1 MSTTTGTGFCR
12 VTVAAPD
19 ARIDVAL
26 PEDVA
31 LVDIYPEIL
40 RLSGQSQA
48 EGAPTGYHLVRRD
61 GTVLDAGQSLAQ
73 QRILDGDLL
82 LLRPFAESLPLP
94 VFDDVSDAVAS
105 AVKRNRNRWSDDLM
119 NIVGLTA
126 GVLLL
131 VMMAFALWFSNPADR
146 DMHRLP
152 GIIAGVTGIVLVALS
167 GVRARIYDDHGSSIA
182 LGLASLPH
190 LLIAGSGIMPVA
202 DGEGPGRL
210 QFLVGCVTVL
220 IASVLLVVLLPR
232 GDAPFVAAAFLATI
246 GTLAVFAAILTEAEP
261 REVAAVTAV
270 VAIAVVAWLPGLS
283 ARFARLPIGYKS
295 PDQIAAGPHGDGEQ
309 GAATESVDF
318 VKIGN
323 QAKRGHELLL
333 GLVAGCSALVVGA
346 AGVVLGFSDSSW
358 AQLLAL
364 AAGITIMLRARLF
377 DYTAQVACLTI
388 AGILTVVLLILGIAL
403 HPPVDVIADLVR
415 FGDSGPLNIR
425 TVWFSGSIAAG
436 AAILVGVGLIVPRK
450 GVTPFWGRVFDIFDG
465 VVLLSLV
472 PLCLA
477 VLDVYGTV
485 RGLTGSS

>member
-1 MSTTTGTGFCR
+1 MSTSTGTGFCR

-73 QRILDGDLL
+73 QQILDGDLL
-82 LLRPFAESLPLP
+82 LLKPFAESLPLP

-105 AVKRNRNRWSDDLM
+105 AVKRNRNRWSDDFM
-119 NIVGLTA
+119 NFVGLTA

-131 VMMAFALWFSNPADR
+131 VMMAFALWFSNPVDR

-152 GIIAGVTGIVLVALS
+152 GIIAGVTGIVLVALA
-167 GVRARIYDDHGSSIA
+167 GVRARVYDDHGSSIA
-182 LGLASLPH
+182 LGLAALPH
-190 LLIAGSGIMPVA
+190 LLLAGSGIFPVEA
-202 DGEGPGRL
+202 GSGPGRL
-210 QFLVGCVTVL
+210 HLLVGCVTVL

-232 GDAPFVAAAFLATI
+232 GDAPFVAAAFLSAI
-246 GTLAVFAAILTEAEP
+246 GTLAVFAAILTDAAP
-261 REVAAVTAV
+261 REVAAVTAA
-270 VAIAVVAWLPGLS
+270 VAIALVAWLPGLS

-295 PDQIAAGPHGDGEQ
+295 PDQIAKGSYDGERP
-309 GAATESVDF
+309 GETESVDF

-323 QAKRGHELLL
+323 QARRGHELLL
-333 GLVAGCSALVVGA
+333 GLVAGCSALVVGS
-346 AGVVLGFSDSSW
+346 AGVVLGFSDNGW
-358 AQLLAL
+358 AQLMAL

-403 HPPVDVIADLVR
+403 HPPLDIFIELGK

-425 TVWFSGSIAAG
+425 TVWFSASIAAG
-436 AAILVGVGLIVPRK
+436 AALLVGVGLIVPRK
-450 GVTPFWGRVFDIFDG
+450 GVTPFWGRIFDVFDG
-465 VVLLSLV
+465 LVLLSLV

-477 VLDVYGTV
+477 VLDVYATV
-485 RGLTGSS
+485 RGLTGN

>member
-1 MSTTTGTGFCR
+1 MSTTAGTGFCR

-73 QRILDGDLL
+73 QQILDGDLL

-119 NIVGLTA
+119 SVVGLSA

-152 GIIAGVTGIVLVALS
+152 GIIAGVTGIVLVTLA
-167 GVRARIYDDHGSSIA
+167 GVRARVYDDHPSSIA
-182 LGLASLPH
+182 LGLAALPH
-190 LLIAGSGIMPVA
+190 LLLAGSGIFPVD
-202 DGEGPGRL
+202 DGQGPGRL
-210 QFLVGCVTVL
+210 HLLVGCVTVL

-232 GDAPFVAAAFLATI
+232 GDSPFVAAASLAAI
-246 GTLAVFAAILTEAEP
+246 GTLAVFAAILTGAEA

-295 PDQIAAGPHGDGEQ
+295 PDQIAKGSSYDNSAGQPSDS
-309 GAATESVDF
+309 ESVDF

-323 QAKRGHELLL
+323 QARRGHELLL

-346 AGVVLGFSDSSW
+346 AGVVLGFSDNVW

-377 DYTAQVACLTI
+377 DYTAQVACLTV
-388 AGILTVVLLILGIAL
+388 AGILTIVLLILGISL
-403 HPPVDVIADLVR
+403 NPPAEMLADLIR
-415 FGDSGPLNIR
+415 FGEDGPLNVR
-425 TVWFSGSIAAG
+425 TVWFSASIAAG

-450 GVTPFWGRVFDIFDG
+450 GVTPFWGRVMDLFDG
-465 VVLLSLV
+465 LVLLSLV

-485 RGLTGSS
+485 RGLTS

>member
-1 MSTTTGTGFCR
+1 MSTSTGTGFCR

-73 QRILDGDLL
+73 QQILDGDLL
-82 LLRPFAESLPLP
+82 LLKPFAESLPLP

-105 AVKRNRNRWSDDLM
+105 AVKQNRSRWSDDLM

-131 VMMAFALWFSNPADR
+131 TMMAFVLWVSNPVQHR
-146 DMHRLP
+146 DMHSLP
-152 GIIAGVTGIVLVALS
+152 GIIAGVTGIVLVALA
-167 GVRARIYDDHGSSIA
+167 GVRARVYDDHGSSIA
-182 LGLASLPH
+182 LGLAALPH
-190 LLIAGSGIMPVA
+190 LLIAGSGIFPP
-202 DGEGPGRL
+202 DEGHGPGRL
-210 QFLVGCVTVL
+210 QLLVGCVTVL

-232 GDAPFVAAAFLATI
+232 GDAPFVAAAFLSSV
-246 GTLAVFAAILTEAEP
+246 GTLAVFAAILTNAQG

-270 VAIAVVAWLPGLS
+270 VSIAMVAWLPGLS

-295 PDQIAAGPHGDGEQ
+295 PDQIARGYDGDRASE
-309 GAATESVDF
+309 TESVDF

-333 GLVAGCSALVVGA
+333 GLVAGCAALVVGS
-346 AGVVLGFSDSSW
+346 AGIVLGFADNTW

-388 AGILTVVLLILGIAL
+388 AGILTIVLLILGIAL
-403 HPPVDVIADLVR
+403 NPPEEIFVDLVK
-415 FGDSGPLNIR
+415 FDDSGPLNIH
-425 TVWFSGSIAAG
+425 TVWFSSSIAVG
-436 AAILVGVGLIVPRK
+436 AAVLVGVGLIVPRK
-450 GVTPFWGRVFDIFDG
+450 GVTPFWGRIFDIFDG
-465 VVLLSLV
+465 LILLSLV

-477 VLDVYGTV
+477 VLDVYAAVRSLTV
-485 RGLTGSS
+485 

>member
-131 VMMAFALWFSNPADR
+131 VMMAFALWFSNPVDR

-167 GVRARIYDDHGSSIA
+167 GVRARVYDDHASSIA

-190 LLIAGSGIMPVA
+190 LLLAGSGIMPVA
-202 DGEGPGRL
+202 DGEGPGA
-210 QFLVGCVTVL
+210 C
-220 IASVLLVVLLPR
+220 
-232 GDAPFVAAAFLATI
+232 
-246 GTLAVFAAILTEAEP
+246 
-261 REVAAVTAV
+261 
-270 VAIAVVAWLPGLS
+270 
-283 ARFARLPIGYKS
+283 
-295 PDQIAAGPHGDGEQ
+295 
-309 GAATESVDF
+309 
-318 VKIGN
+318 
-323 QAKRGHELLL
+323 
-333 GLVAGCSALVVGA
+333 
-346 AGVVLGFSDSSW
+346 SSW
-358 AQLLAL
+358 
-364 AAGITIMLRARLF
+364 
-377 DYTAQVACLTI
+377 
-388 AGILTVVLLILGIAL
+388 
-403 HPPVDVIADLVR
+403 
-415 FGDSGPLNIR
+415 S
-425 TVWFSGSIAAG
+425 
-436 AAILVGVGLIVPRK
+436 
-450 GVTPFWGRVFDIFDG
+450 
-465 VVLLSLV
+465 
-472 PLCLA
+472 A
-477 VLDVYGTV
+477 V
-485 RGLTGSS
+485 

>member
-1 MSTTTGTGFCR
+1 MSTSTGTGFCR

-73 QRILDGDLL
+73 QQILDGDLL
-82 LLRPFAESLPLP
+82 LLKPFAESLPLP

-105 AVKRNRNRWSDDLM
+105 AVKQNRSRWSDDLM
-119 NIVGLTA
+119 IYVGLTA

-131 VMMAFALWFSNPADR
+131 VMMAFALWVSNPVQHR
-146 DMHRLP
+146 DMHSLP
-152 GIIAGVTGIVLVALS
+152 GIIAGVTGIVLVALA
-167 GVRARIYDDHGSSIA
+167 GVRARVYDDHGSSIA

-190 LLIAGSGIMPVA
+190 LLIAGSGIFAVEA
-202 DGEGPGRL
+202 GHGPGRL
-210 QFLVGCVTVL
+210 QLLVGCVTVL
-220 IASVLLVVLLPR
+220 IASILLVVLLPR
-232 GDAPFVAAAFLATI
+232 GDAPFVAAAFLSAI
-246 GTLAVFAAILTEAEP
+246 GTLAVFAAILTDARP
-261 REVAAVTAV
+261 IDVAAVTAV
-270 VAIAVVAWLPGLS
+270 VAIAMVAWLPGLS

-295 PDQIAAGPHGDGEQ
+295 PDQIAKGYDGER
-309 GAATESVDF
+309 GETESVDF
-318 VKIGN
+318 IKIGN

-333 GLVAGCSALVVGA
+333 GLVAGCAALVVGS
-346 AGVVLGFSDSSW
+346 AGIVLGFSDNMW

-377 DYTAQVACLTI
+377 EYTAQVACLTI
-388 AGILTVVLLILGIAL
+388 AGIFTIVLLILGVAL
-403 HPPVDVIADLVR
+403 NPPQEIFVDLLKFD
-415 FGDSGPLNIR
+415 DSGPLNIR
-425 TVWFSGSIAAG
+425 TIWFSASIAVG
-436 AAILVGVGLIVPRK
+436 AAILVGVGLVVPRK
-450 GVTPFWGRVFDIFDG
+450 GVTPFWGRIFDIFDG
-465 VVLLSLV
+465 LVLLSLV

-477 VLDVYGTV
+477 VLDVYATV
-485 RGLTGSS
+485 RGLTGS

>member
-167 GVRARIYDDHGSSIA
+167 GVRARVYDDHASSIA

-283 ARFARLPIGYKS
+283 SRFARLPIGYKS
-295 PDQIAAGPHGDGEQ
+295 PDQIAAGPHNDGEP

-346 AGVVLGFSDSSW
+346 AGVVLGFSDNSW

-415 FGDSGPLNIR
+415 FGDSGPLNVR

-436 AAILVGVGLIVPRK
+436 AAILVGVGLVVPRK

>member
-1 MSTTTGTGFCR
+1 MSTSTGTGFCR

-73 QRILDGDLL
+73 QQILDGDLL
-82 LLRPFAESLPLP
+82 LLKPFAESLPLP

-105 AVKRNRNRWSDDLM
+105 AVKRNRSRWSDDLM
-119 NIVGLTA
+119 HVVGLSA

-131 VMMAFALWFSNPADR
+131 VMMAFALWFSNPAER

-152 GIIAGVTGIVLVALS
+152 GIIAGVVGIVLVALA
-167 GVRARIYDDHGSSIA
+167 GVRARVYDDHGSSIA
-182 LGLASLPH
+182 LGLAALPH
-190 LLIAGSGIMPVA
+190 LLLAGSGIFPA
-202 DGEGPGRL
+202 EEGGPGRL
-210 QFLVGCVTVL
+210 HLLVGCVTVL
-220 IASVLLVVLLPR
+220 IASALLVVLLPR
-232 GDAPFVAAAFLATI
+232 GDAPFVAAAFLSAM
-246 GTLAVFAAILTEAEP
+246 GTLAVFAAILTDAAP
-261 REVAAVTAV
+261 SKVAAVTAV
-270 VAIAVVAWLPGLS
+270 VAIALVAWLPGLS

-295 PDQIAAGPHGDGEQ
+295 PDQIAKGSYDNSGE
-309 GAATESVDF
+309 TESVDF

-333 GLVAGCSALVVGA
+333 GLVAGCSALVVGS
-346 AGVVLGFSDSSW
+346 AGVVLGFSDNTW

-388 AGILTVVLLILGIAL
+388 AGILTIVLLILGL
-403 HPPVDVIADLVR
+403 TLNPPLDIFVDLAK
-415 FGDSGPLNIR
+415 FQDSGPLNIR
-425 TVWFSGSIAAG
+425 TVWFTSSIAAG
-436 AAILVGVGLIVPRK
+436 AALLVGVGLVVPRK
-450 GVTPFWGRVFDIFDG
+450 GVTPFWGRIFDLFDG
-465 VVLLSLV
+465 LILLSLV

-477 VLDVYGTV
+477 VLDVYATV
-485 RGLTGSS
+485 RGLTSSS

>member
-73 QRILDGDLL
+73 QQILDGDLL
-82 LLRPFAESLPLP
+82 LLKPFAESLPLP

-105 AVKRNRNRWSDDLM
+105 AVKQNRTRWSDDLM
-119 NIVGLTA
+119 HYVGLTA

-131 VMMAFALWFSNPADR
+131 TMMAFALWFSNPVDR

-152 GIIAGVTGIVLVALS
+152 GIIAGVVGIVLVAVS
-167 GVRARIYDDHGSSIA
+167 GVRARVYDDHGSSIA

-190 LLIAGSGIMPVA
+190 LLIAGSGIFPVEA
-202 DGEGPGRL
+202 GEGPGRL
-210 QFLVGCVTVL
+210 HLLVGCVVVL
-220 IASVLLVVLLPR
+220 IASVLLVVLLPQ
-232 GDAPFVAAAFLATI
+232 GDAPFVAAAFLSAI
-246 GTLAVFAAILTEAEP
+246 GTLSVFAAILTDAAP
-261 REVAAVTAV
+261 IEVAAVTAAV
-270 VAIAVVAWLPGLS
+270 SIALVAWLPGLS

-295 PDQIAAGPHGDGEQ
+295 PDQIAKGYDADGDSE
-309 GAATESVDF
+309 AVDF

-323 QAKRGHELLL
+323 QARRGHELLL
-333 GLVAGCSALVVGA
+333 GLVAGCSALVVGS
-346 AGVVLGFSDSSW
+346 AGVVLGFSDNMW
-358 AQLLAL
+358 AQLMAL

-377 DYTAQVACLTI
+377 DYTAQIACMAV
-388 AGILTVVLLILGIAL
+388 AGILTIVLLILGIAL
-403 HPPVDVIADLVR
+403 HPPVDALVELAR

-425 TVWFSGSIAAG
+425 TVWFSASIAAG
-436 AAILVGVGLIVPRK
+436 AALLVGVGLVVPRK
-450 GVTPFWGRVFDIFDG
+450 GVTPFWGRIFDIFDG
-465 VVLLSLV
+465 LVLLSLV

-477 VLDVYGTV
+477 VLDVYATV
-485 RGLTGSS
+485 RGLTGN